1 MKNKQI
7 ILSLTIIA
15 FIASCS
21 PKVVFNE
28 SLRNNLDLKSIIPEK
43 LQFYIDRTVELRRE
57 ISSNST
63 KINSG
68 KVEFYKGKN
77 IQIIS
82 IKSLT
87 PGVCVHSNDSIID
100 VAFENG
106 SDAYLSF
113 KKIKS
118 VDSDYKIYMLK
129 TTKNEEG
136 KYFLDYNGISYQLDE
151 NAAEAKILIQRK
163 VANKEN
169 INTKNLKGR
178 KVK

>member
-7 ILSLTIIA
+7 ILSLITIG
-15 FIASCS
+15 FFASCT
-21 PKVVFNE
+21 PKIVFNE
-28 SLRNNLDLKSIIPEK
+28 SLRNNLDLKSINPEK
-43 LQFYIDRTVELRRE
+43 LQFYIDRTVEFRRE

-68 KVEFYKGKN
+68 KVEYYKGKN

-87 PGVCVHSNDSIID
+87 PGVCVRSNDSMID
-100 VAFENG
+100 IAFEKN
-106 SDAYLSF
+106 SDAFLSF
-113 KKIKS
+113 KKIKTL
-118 VDSDYKIYMLK
+118 DSDYKIYMLS
-129 TTKNEEG
+129 TIKNEDG
-136 KYFLDYNGISYQLDE
+136 KYFIDYNGITYQLDE

-169 INTKNLKGR
+169 TITKNLKGR

>member
-7 ILSLTIIA
+7 ILLLSIIA
-15 FIASCS
+15 FFVSCT
-21 PKVVFNE
+21 PKIVFNE
-28 SLRNNLDLKSIIPEK
+28 SLRNNLDLKSINPEK
-43 LQFYIDRTVELRRE
+43 LQFYIDRTVELKRE

-63 KINSG
+63 KINAG
-68 KVEFYKGKN
+68 KVEYYKGKN

-82 IKSLT
+82 IKNLT
-87 PGVCVHSNDSIID
+87 PGVCLRSTDSTID

-106 SDAYLSF
+106 SDAYLQF
-113 KKIKS
+113 KKIKT
-118 VDSDYKIYMLK
+118 VDSDFKIYMLK

-136 KYFLDYNGISYQLDE
+136 KYFLDYNGISYQIEE
-151 NAAEAKILIQRK
+151 NAAEAKILIKRK
-163 VANKEN
+163 VANKED